1 MKHYL
6 TFTAAFLG
14 ITACGSV
21 PSADATFDMTAPAT
35 TMPAVMQQAYVEPEG
50 TSDASLWTTAP
61 NALLSMRRAKAIGVS
76 MDDTRPARLVR
87 RNQLVTVK
95 FVSGALEIT
104 TTGRA
109 MGEATEDE
117 AVAILNL
124 NSKKIVNGIVQ
135 KDGWVLVQ

>member
-1 MKHYL
+1 MIPAIAL
-6 TFTAAFLG
+6 GLGLAAQMLG
-14 ITACGSV
+14 GSSLV
-21 PSADATFDMTAPAT
+21 VKEVIRAGDTVTVANISTETGALVDTDNPLLGREVRRT
-35 TMPAVMQQAYVEPEG
+35 VYVGQE
-50 TSDASLWTTAP
+50 L
-61 NALLSMRRAKAIGVS
+61 S

>member
-1 MKHYL
+1 MIPAIAVGLGLAAHMFGASSLVAKEVIRAGD
-6 TFTAAFLG
+6 TVTAANASTESG
-14 ITACGSV
+14 AIV
-21 PSADATFDMTAPAT
+21 DADNPLIGREVRRT
-35 TMPAVMQQAYVEPEG
+35 VYVGQE
-50 TSDASLWTTAP
+50 L
-61 NALLSMRRAKAIGVS
+61 S
-76 MDDTRPARLVR
+76 MDDTRPPRLIR

-117 AVAILNL
+117 SVAILNL
-124 NSKKIVNGIVQ
+124 NSKKIVSGIVQ

>member
-1 MKHYL
+1 MIPAIALGLGLATQMLGGSSLVVKEVIRAGD
-6 TFTAAFLG
+6 TVTAANISTETGALVDTDNPLLG
-14 ITACGSV
+14 REVRRTV
-21 PSADATFDMTAPAT
+21 
-35 TMPAVMQQAYVEPEG
+35 YVGQE
-50 TSDASLWTTAP
+50 L
-61 NALLSMRRAKAIGVS
+61 S

>member
-1 MKHYL
+1 MIPAIALGLGLAAQMLGGSSLVVKEVIRAGD
-6 TFTAAFLG
+6 TVTAANISTETGALIDTDNPLLG
-14 ITACGSV
+14 REVRRTV
-21 PSADATFDMTAPAT
+21 
-35 TMPAVMQQAYVEPEG
+35 YVGQE
-50 TSDASLWTTAP
+50 L
-61 NALLSMRRAKAIGVS
+61 S

>member
-1 MKHYL
+1 MIPAIALGIGLAAHMLGGSSLVVKEVIRAGD
-6 TFTAAFLG
+6 TVTAANISTEAGDLVDTDNPLLG
-14 ITACGSV
+14 REVRRTV
-21 PSADATFDMTAPAT
+21 
-35 TMPAVMQQAYVEPEG
+35 YVGQE
-50 TSDASLWTTAP
+50 L
-61 NALLSMRRAKAIGVS
+61 S

>member
-1 MKHYL
+1 MIPAIALGLGLAAQMLGGSSLVVKEVIRAGD
-6 TFTAAFLG
+6 TVTAANISTETGALVDTDNPLLG
-14 ITACGSV
+14 REVRRTV
-21 PSADATFDMTAPAT
+21 
-35 TMPAVMQQAYVEPEG
+35 YVGQE
-50 TSDASLWTTAP
+50 L
-61 NALLSMRRAKAIGVS
+61 S

-109 MGEATEDE
+109 RGEATEDE

>member
-1 MKHYL
+1 MIPAIALGLGLAAQMLGGSSLVVKEVIRAGD
-6 TFTAAFLG
+6 TVTAANISTETGALVDTDNPLLG
-14 ITACGSV
+14 REVRRTV
-21 PSADATFDMTAPAT
+21 
-35 TMPAVMQQAYVEPEG
+35 YVGQE
-50 TSDASLWTTAP
+50 L
-61 NALLSMRRAKAIGVS
+61 S

-135 KDGWVLVQ
+135 KDGWGLVQ

>member
-1 MKHYL
+1 MIPAIALGLGLAAQMLGGSSLVVKEVIRAGD
-6 TFTAAFLG
+6 TVTAANISTETG
-14 ITACGSV
+14 
-21 PSADATFDMTAPAT
+21 
-35 TMPAVMQQAYVEPEG
+35 
-50 TSDASLWTTAP
+50 
-61 NALLSMRRAKAIGVS
+61 ALVDTDNPLVGQELS

>member
-1 MKHYL
+1 M
-6 TFTAAFLG
+6 
-14 ITACGSV
+14 
-21 PSADATFDMTAPAT
+21 
-35 TMPAVMQQAYVEPEG
+35 
-50 TSDASLWTTAP
+50 
-61 NALLSMRRAKAIGVS
+61 
-76 MDDTRPARLVR
+76 
-87 RNQLVTVK
+87 TVK

>member
-1 MKHYL
+1 MIPAIALGLGLAAQMLGGSSLVVKEVIRAGD
-6 TFTAAFLG
+6 TVTAANISTETGALVDTDNPLLG
-14 ITACGSV
+14 REVRRTV
-21 PSADATFDMTAPAT
+21 
-35 TMPAVMQQAYVEPEG
+35 YVGQE
-50 TSDASLWTTAP
+50 L
-61 NALLSMRRAKAIGVS
+61 S

>member
-1 MKHYL
+1 MVKEVIRAGD
-6 TFTAAFLG
+6 TVTAANISTETGALVDTDNPLLG
-14 ITACGSV
+14 REVRRTV
-21 PSADATFDMTAPAT
+21 
-35 TMPAVMQQAYVEPEG
+35 YVGQE
-50 TSDASLWTTAP
+50 L
-61 NALLSMRRAKAIGVS
+61 S

>member
-1 MKHYL
+1 MIPAIALGLGLAAQMLGGSSLVVKEVIRAGD
-6 TFTAAFLG
+6 TVTAANISTETGALVYTDNPLLG
-14 ITACGSV
+14 REVRRTV
-21 PSADATFDMTAPAT
+21 
-35 TMPAVMQQAYVEPEG
+35 YVGQE
-50 TSDASLWTTAP
+50 L
-61 NALLSMRRAKAIGVS
+61 S
-76 MDDTRPARLVR
+76 MDDTRPARLVLL
-87 RNQLVTVK
+87 NQLVTVK

>member
-1 MKHYL
+1 MIPAIALGLGLAAQMLGGSSLVVKEVIRAGY
-6 TFTAAFLG
+6 TVTAANISTETGALVDTDNPLLG
-14 ITACGSV
+14 REVRRTV
-21 PSADATFDMTAPAT
+21 
-35 TMPAVMQQAYVEPEG
+35 YVGQE
-50 TSDASLWTTAP
+50 L
-61 NALLSMRRAKAIGVS
+61 S

>member
-1 MKHYL
+1 MIPAIALGLGLAAQMLGGSSLVVKEVIRAGD
-6 TFTAAFLG
+6 TVTAANISTETGALVDTDNPLLG
-14 ITACGSV
+14 REVRRTV
-21 PSADATFDMTAPAT
+21 
-35 TMPAVMQQAYVEPEG
+35 YVGQE
-50 TSDASLWTTAP
+50 L
-61 NALLSMRRAKAIGVS
+61 S
-76 MDDTRPARLVR
+76 MDDTRPARLVL

>member
-1 MKHYL
+1 MIPAIGLGLGLAAQMLGGSSLVVKEVIRAGD
-6 TFTAAFLG
+6 TVTAANISTETGALVDTDNPLLG
-14 ITACGSV
+14 REVRRTV
-21 PSADATFDMTAPAT
+21 
-35 TMPAVMQQAYVEPEG
+35 YVGQE
-50 TSDASLWTTAP
+50 L
-61 NALLSMRRAKAIGVS
+61 S

>member
-1 MKHYL
+1 MIPAIALGLGLAAQMLGGSSLVVKEVIRAGD
-6 TFTAAFLG
+6 TVTAANISTETGALVDTDNPLLG
-14 ITACGSV
+14 REVRRTV
-21 PSADATFDMTAPAT
+21 
-35 TMPAVMQQAYVEPEG
+35 YVGQE
-50 TSDASLWTTAP
+50 L
-61 NALLSMRRAKAIGVS
+61 S
-76 MDDTRPARLVR
+76 MDDTRPARLVLL
-87 RNQLVTVK
+87 NQLVTVK

>member
-1 MKHYL
+1 RAGD
-6 TFTAAFLG
+6 TVTAANISTETGALVDTDNPLLG
-14 ITACGSV
+14 REVRRTV
-21 PSADATFDMTAPAT
+21 
-35 TMPAVMQQAYVEPEG
+35 YVGQE
-50 TSDASLWTTAP
+50 L
-61 NALLSMRRAKAIGVS
+61 S

>member
-1 MKHYL
+1 MIPAIAVGL
-6 TFTAAFLG
+6 GLAAHMFGASSLVAKEVIRAG
-14 ITACGSV
+14 DTVTLIGREVRRTV
-21 PSADATFDMTAPAT
+21 
-35 TMPAVMQQAYVEPEG
+35 YVGQE
-50 TSDASLWTTAP
+50 L
-61 NALLSMRRAKAIGVS
+61 S
-76 MDDTRPARLVR
+76 MDDTRPPRLIR

-117 AVAILNL
+117 SVAILNL

>member
-1 MKHYL
+1 MIPAIALGIGLAAHMLGGSSLVVKEVIRAGD
-6 TFTAAFLG
+6 TVTAANISTETGDLVDTDNPLLG
-14 ITACGSV
+14 REVRRTV
-21 PSADATFDMTAPAT
+21 
-35 TMPAVMQQAYVEPEG
+35 YVGQE
-50 TSDASLWTTAP
+50 L
-61 NALLSMRRAKAIGVS
+61 S

>member
-1 MKHYL
+1 MIPAIALGLGLAAQMLGGSSLVVKEGIRAGD
-6 TFTAAFLG
+6 TVTAANISTETGALVDTDNPLLG
-14 ITACGSV
+14 REVRRTV
-21 PSADATFDMTAPAT
+21 
-35 TMPAVMQQAYVEPEG
+35 YVGQE
-50 TSDASLWTTAP
+50 L
-61 NALLSMRRAKAIGVS
+61 S

>member
-1 MKHYL
+1 MIPAIALGLGLAAQMLGGSSLVVKEVIRAGD
-6 TFTAAFLG
+6 TVTAANISTETGALVDTDNPLLG
-14 ITACGSV
+14 REV
-21 PSADATFDMTAPAT
+21 
-35 TMPAVMQQAYVEPEG
+35 
-50 TSDASLWTTAP
+50 
-61 NALLSMRRAKAIGVS
+61 RRTVCVGQELS

>member
-1 MKHYL
+1 MIPAIALGLGLAAQMLGGSSLVVKEVIRSGD
-6 TFTAAFLG
+6 TVTAANISTETGALVDTDNPLLG
-14 ITACGSV
+14 REVRRTV
-21 PSADATFDMTAPAT
+21 
-35 TMPAVMQQAYVEPEG
+35 YVGQE
-50 TSDASLWTTAP
+50 L
-61 NALLSMRRAKAIGVS
+61 S

>member
-1 MKHYL
+1 MIPAIAL
-6 TFTAAFLG
+6 GLGLAAQMLG
-14 ITACGSV
+14 GSSLV
-21 PSADATFDMTAPAT
+21 VKEVIRAGDT
-35 TMPAVMQQAYVEPEG
+35 VMAANISTETGALVDTDNPLLGREVRRTVYVGQE
-50 TSDASLWTTAP
+50 L
-61 NALLSMRRAKAIGVS
+61 S